1 MPSIDHEVKLSS
13 HSVEWQID
21 CETPRG
27 SISIVEG
34 GSPVSNHL
42 SSKMNVDEPVEET
55 SAELYYDDED
65 LREDDSKLRLQI
77 DDMENSEE
85 RLEATNSED
94 DSSQVDV

>member
-1 MPSIDHEVKLSS
+1 
-13 HSVEWQID
+13 
-21 CETPRG
+21 
-27 SISIVEG
+27 
-34 GSPVSNHL
+34 
-42 SSKMNVDEPVEET
+42 MNVDEPVEET